1 MKVGVFVFGPPELQ
15 TLFLGTTRISLSEQ
29 YLMELPSIVL
39 CFEKPCSR
47 STVYEYGS
55 NFTIHYEISD
65 ENYIHQGTL
74 WLNEGENLVKEDS
87 AWDKM
92 PSLPKN
98 NVIALVVKYEWYSCI
113 FISPFETADLFSFL
127 HCHVSLKLFIKAKI
141 LKLPT

>member
-1 MKVGVFVFGPPELQ
+1 
-15 TLFLGTTRISLSEQ
+15 
-29 YLMELPSIVL
+29 MELPTIML
-39 CFEKPCSR
+39 CFEKPSSR
-47 STVYEYGS
+47 STEYEYGS

-113 FISPFETADLFSFL
+113 FISPFETSVFSLTFASGNSILLVAQGVAMSNLFIL
-127 HCHVSLKLFIKAKI
+127 VSLTSKFTKSDCTFSNEEARKNQTNHTI
-141 LKLPT
+141 